1 VSTEGGGA
9 RIEVRGLTKSFGTVR
24 AVDDLAFVVEPGT
37 VTGFLGPNGAGKT
50 TTLRMLLGLV
60 TPDAGSATI
69 GGRRYVELPD
79 PARTVGAALEAS
91 SFHPGRRARD
101 HLRIICR
108 SAGLPEGRA
117 DEVLTQVGLADA
129 ASRRVGG
136 FSMGM
141 RQRLALAAALVGNP
155 QVLVLDEPA
164 NGLDPEGIAWL
175 RGFLR
180 FLADQGR
187 TILVSS
193 HVLSEVAQTVDQVV
207 IIARGQLVRQSR
219 LTDLTV
225 ADGVV
230 RVRTPHVGRL
240 RRALSDQG
248 FVAEFGNEPDVV
260 LVSGTD
266 SATVGRIALREEVE
280 LHELTPQ
287 RSDLEQVFLELTA
300 QAGAQ

>member
-1 VSTEGGGA
+1 MSAEGA
-9 RIEVRGLTKSFGTVR
+9 AIEVLGLSKSFGAVH
-24 AVDDLAFVVEPGT
+24 AVDGLAFVVQPGS

-69 GGRRYVELPD
+69 GGRRYVELSD

-101 HLRIICR
+101 HVRIICR
-108 SAGLPEGRA
+108 GAGLPDGRA
-117 DEVLTQVGLADA
+117 DEVLAQVGLADA
-129 ASRRVGG
+129 ATRRVGG

-141 RQRLALAAALVGNP
+141 RQRLALASALVGDPN
-155 QVLVLDEPA
+155 VLILDEPA

-207 IIARGQLVRQSR
+207 IIARGRLVRQSP
-219 LTDLTV
+219 LADLTI
-225 ADGVV
+225 ADAVV

-240 RRALSDQG
+240 RRALTDQG
-248 FVAEFGNEPDVV
+248 FAAEFGEEPDVV

-280 LHELTPQ
+280 LHELVPQ
-287 RSDLEQVFLELTA
+287 HSDLEQVFLELTA
-300 QAGAQ
+300 PGGVQ

>member
-1 VSTEGGGA
+1 VSTEGA
-9 RIEVRGLTKSFGTVR
+9 AIEVRDLTKNFGAVR
-24 AVDDLAFVVEPGT
+24 AVDDLAFEVQPGT

-69 GGRRYVELPD
+69 GGRRYAELAD
-79 PARTVGAALEAS
+79 PTRTVGAALEAS

-101 HLRIICR
+101 HVRIICR
-108 SAGLPEGRA
+108 GAGLPEGRA
-117 DEVLTQVGLADA
+117 DEVLTQVGLSDA

-141 RQRLALAAALVGNP
+141 RQRLALASALVGDP
-155 QVLVLDEPA
+155 GVLILDEPA

-187 TILVSS
+187 TILISS

-219 LTDLTV
+219 LADLTM
-225 ADGVV
+225 AEGVV

-240 RRALSDQG
+240 RRALADQG
-248 FVAEFGNEPDVV
+248 FAAEFGEEPDVV
-260 LVSGTD
+260 MVSGTD

-280 LHELTPQ
+280 LHELSPQ

-300 QAGAQ
+300 QGGVQ

>member
-1 VSTEGGGA
+1 VSTDGA
-9 RIEVRGLTKSFGTVR
+9 AIEVIGLTKNFGDIR
-24 AVDDLAFVVEPGT
+24 AVDDLGFAVQPGT

-69 GGRRYVELPD
+69 GGRHYAQLPD
-79 PARTVGAALEAS
+79 PTRTVGAALEAS

-101 HLRIICR
+101 HLRVLCR
-108 SAGLPEGRA
+108 GAGLPDGRA
-117 DEVLTQVGLADA
+117 DEVLAQVGLSDA

-141 RQRLALAAALVGNP
+141 RQRLALASALIGDP

-187 TILVSS
+187 TVLISS

-219 LTDLTV
+219 LADLTV
-225 ADGVV
+225 GDGVV

-240 RRALSDQG
+240 RRALADQG
-248 FVAEFGNEPDVV
+248 YVAEFGDEPDV
-260 LVSGTD
+260 LVVTGAD
-266 SATVGRIALREEVE
+266 SATVGRVALREEVE

-287 RSDLEQVFLELTA
+287 HSDLEQVFLELTT
-300 QAGAQ
+300 QGGMQ